1 MGLKFLISKWL
12 VEERE
17 GCHGNI
23 KWSPCRKAQKACEL
37 GKDLKA
43 CLVPAPVDSWNSVC
57 SITRVLLQVPRVTW
71 VVMCKCPTFSRWL
84 NYVSL
89 LCPPPFFFFLVLGFG
104 NKWSSCVYIKM
115 LSVLEEQIVF
125 SVLFE
130 SFLSS
135 NHDIRT
141 WVAQG

>member
-1 MGLKFLISKWL
+1 MQVSDFLTL
-12 VEERE
+12 
-17 GCHGNI
+17 
-23 KWSPCRKAQKACEL
+23 AEL
-37 GKDLKA
+37 
-43 CLVPAPVDSWNSVC
+43 CLSF
-57 SITRVLLQVPRVTW
+57 
-71 VVMCKCPTFSRWL
+71 M
-84 NYVSL
+84 
-89 LCPPPFFFFLVLGFG
+89 PPSFFFFLVLGFG